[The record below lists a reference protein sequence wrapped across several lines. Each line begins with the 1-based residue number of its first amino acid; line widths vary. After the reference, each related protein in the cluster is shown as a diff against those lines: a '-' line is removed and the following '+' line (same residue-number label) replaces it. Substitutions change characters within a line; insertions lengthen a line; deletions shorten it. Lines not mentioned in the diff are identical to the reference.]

1 MFAPFNDD
9 EEDDDDPGSDA
20 QLVTH
25 ALGKDC
31 VIFPF
36 LRCGSF
42 RHNLQLGQD
51 HGAADHT
58 GGFGEQEN
66 YTAEQVVGK
75 GCQYSPGYD

>member
-42 RHNLQLGQD
+42 RHNL
-51 HGAADHT
+51 
-58 GGFGEQEN
+58 
-66 YTAEQVVGK
+66 
-75 GCQYSPGYD
+75 